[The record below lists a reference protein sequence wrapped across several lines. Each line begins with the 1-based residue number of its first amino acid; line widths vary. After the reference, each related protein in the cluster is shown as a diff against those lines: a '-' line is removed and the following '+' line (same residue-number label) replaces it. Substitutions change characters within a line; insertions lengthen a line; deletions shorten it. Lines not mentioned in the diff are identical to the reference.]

1 MTPPAE
7 TSGEM
12 QLTPFYDVAV
22 LSRAVSALLT
32 DAMADSP
39 LNPLEYAVAS
49 AVASGRAVTA
59 SRLAEDFAVPLTTVT
74 EWLTRMDERG
84 LLSRERDPQDRR
96 RQRLSLTADG
106 MAGFAAAQ
114 AHFARAYLAFLD
126 RAPMD
131 VDRMRSV
138 LTGMIEAARTARTDL
153 RARVAD

>member
-1 MTPPAE
+1 MTPPAK

-22 LSRAVSALLT
+22 LSRAVSALLA

-96 RQRLSLTADG
+96 RQRLSLTVDG

-114 AHFARAYLAFLD
+114 AHFASAYLAFLD
-126 RAPMD
+126 RAPME